1 MQSLGERILEPSGP
15 PETEDRPYPRGRLR
29 RSYNKMAT
37 RTPLEPQLTKMLAA
51 FETSERI
58 ELALRRVRKRDAA
71 IARLVEEVHAQRMQL
86 AQDLRAFLYR
96 VTGSTIRPDARAQ
109 PQPRGRATE
118 LSRTL
123 RGRPF
128 LTTR

>member
-1 MQSLGERILEPSGP
+1 
-15 PETEDRPYPRGRLR
+15 
-29 RSYNKMAT
+29 
-37 RTPLEPQLTKMLAA
+37 MLAA
-51 FETSERI
+51 FETSERV